1 MCNKNYGN
9 LLADSGL
16 KPISDSENKTGT
28 LLSSIFTRLVKLL
41 VFQFENCS
49 SLQF

>member
-9 LLADSGL
+9 LLSDSGFE
-16 KPISDSENKTGT
+16 PISDSENKIKT
-28 LLSSIFTRLVKLL
+28 LLKSSLPALWKLL